1 MTSPHSW
8 RRSSWVNDINP
19 VNWKIA
25 LTGYMQLV
33 VVVAFAV
40 GWLADIFEQTFVLHL
55 VTADFHPAELGIV
68 FSFLAALSG
77 VTAYGRTTE
86 RKTDYGYVERMN
98 AGKANAAPQQVNTGD
113 NTTLNVANAPTA
125 TTIPPIAPIAPIPP
139 TVQDEQ
145 PEDGDDAGLG

>member
-1 MTSPHSW
+1 MTGHSW
-8 RRSSWVNDINP
+8 RLSEWVNSINP

-40 GWLADIFEQTFVLHL
+40 GWLADILEQTFIAHL
-55 VTADFHPAELGIV
+55 VTVDFHSTELGIV

-113 NTTLNVANAPTA
+113 NTTLNVANAP
-125 TTIPPIAPIAPIPP
+125 APAVAPVPVPVSP
-139 TVQDEQ
+139 TGPTETPTGPD
-145 PEDGDDAGLG
+145 DDDAGLG

>member
-1 MTSPHSW
+1 MTPRTSW
-8 RRSSWVNDINP
+8 RLSEWVNSINP

-33 VVVAFAV
+33 VVVAFAL
-40 GWLADIFEQTFVLHL
+40 GWLGNVLEQTFIAHL
-55 VTADFHPAELGIV
+55 VTVDFHATELGIV

-113 NTTLNVANAPTA
+113 NTTLNVANTGLPAA
-125 TTIPPIAPIAPIPP
+125 VIPSIDPIPP
-139 TVQDEQ
+139 TVQIEQ
-145 PEDGDDAGLG
+145 HDDDNDGDGLG